1 MQGSSHMTGNIIEL
15 GKPLDDFETEFQLL
29 RSESHKLRDLIM
41 KRAGVI
47 EKNGA
52 KDKEA
57 ISK

>member
-1 MQGSSHMTGNIIEL
+1 MTGNTIEL